1 MGGDLLPGILT
12 AVWAEGGEVSAQGL
26 EMVRAAA
33 AIAASLGCGLAALAL
48 GPVSRG
54 AAPALQG
61 AGAGEVI
68 YSEEAALAAAPSEAG
83 LAALAAAAAG
93 ARPALVCLAADSFGR
108 DWAPRLA
115 YRLGAG
121 FIGEVTDVR
130 VEAGRLLCERLVFG
144 GKAIATMAAR
154 TETAVAT
161 LRPGAGGGDAEPR
174 PGTGPVREL
183 GVRIPLEP
191 GWPRLVRLE
200 SEQREGPRLEQA
212 KVIVSGGRGLGGPEG
227 FAPLGELAEALGG
240 ALGASRAAVDE
251 GWAPATWQIGQ
262 TGKTVAPDLYIAV
275 GISGASQHLVGCSRA
290 KTLVAI
296 NRDPEAPIFDYARL
310 GIAGDWREVVP
321 ALTEAVKEMRRG

>member
-1 MGGDLLPGILT
+1 MPGILT
-12 AVWAEGGEVSAQGL
+12 AVWAEGGAVSAQEL

-33 AIAASLGCGLAALAL
+33 GLAASLGCGMAALAL

-54 AAPALQG
+54 AAPALQR

-68 YSEEAALAAAPSEAG
+68 YSEEAALAAGPSEAG
-83 LAALAAAAAG
+83 LAALAAAAADLQ
-93 ARPALVCLAADSFGR
+93 PALVCLAADSLGR

-121 FIGEVTDVR
+121 FVGEVTDIR
-130 VEAGRLLCERLVFG
+130 VEAGVLLCERLVFG

-161 LRPGAGGGDAEPR
+161 LRPGAGREDGEPR
-174 PGTGPVREL
+174 RGSGPVRAL
-183 GVRIPLEP
+183 GTRIPFEAH
-191 GWPRLVRLE
+191 WPRRVRME
-200 SEQREGPRLEQA
+200 SEQREGPGLEEA

-227 FAPLGELAEALGG
+227 FTALGELAAALGG
-240 ALGASRAAVDE
+240 AVGASRAAVDE

-290 KTLVAI
+290 KTIVAI
-296 NRDPEAPIFDYARL
+296 NQDPEAPIFDYARL
-310 GIAGDWREVVP
+310 GIVGDWREVVR
-321 ALTEAVKEMRRG
+321 AMTETVKEMRGW